1 MVNVKIQNWLEKLDI
16 KLQESFAES
25 LKKLAQEFQKEH
37 NIVNIEKVYAL
48 LGIKKQYITYWEQHP
63 YSTQAKTKKKI

>member
-37 NIVNIEKVYAL
+37 NIKNIEQIYSL
-48 LGIKKQYITYWEQHP
+48 FGIKNNTLPIGNNIHTVHKQRP
-63 YSTQAKTKKKI
+63 KKI